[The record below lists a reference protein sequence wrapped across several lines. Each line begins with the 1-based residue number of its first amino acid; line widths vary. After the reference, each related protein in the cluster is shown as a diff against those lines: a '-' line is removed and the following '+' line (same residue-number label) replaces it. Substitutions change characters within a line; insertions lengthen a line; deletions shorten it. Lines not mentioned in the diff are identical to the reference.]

1 MTVEANTPFVDTGIE
16 LAVGDHVE
24 IVARGEAESGGG
36 TSGPE
41 GDPNPDYRSASIIDG
56 GHNALIAKI
65 GLRGDP
71 FLVAQRLT
79 FDAEEAGPLFL
90 GVNDTGV
97 DNNSG
102 AYVAD
107 ITVS

>member
-1 MTVEANTPFVDTGIE
+1 MPFTDTGIE
-16 LAVGDHVE
+16 LVVGSHVE
-24 IVARGEAESGGG
+24 IVARGESESGGG
-36 TSGPE
+36 LSGPE
-41 GDPNPDYRSASIIDG
+41 GDPNPDYRGASVIDG
-56 GHNALIAKI
+56 GHNGLIGKI

-71 FLVAQRLT
+71 FFVGERLT
-79 FDAEEAGPLFL
+79 FDAETAGTLFL

-97 DNNSG
+97 DNNLG

>member
-1 MTVEANTPFVDTGIE
+1 MTVEANTPFVDSGIE

-36 TSGPE
+36 TSGPA